1 MSKFE
6 SNIKTHVMFYINAL
20 NGGGAEMHFLRL
32 LVNLDPARF
41 HATLVVGR
49 KGGAYDQRVPDNVS
63 TIYLEEKS
71 HWKLVRGLRRII
83 VKDRPHLLFS
93 VMDNA
98 NLVCL
103 AATRLLRSPPK
114 TVVGVQIPPSVEYD
128 GPWWSRRANLLRSIR
143 ALYPK
148 ADCVVALS
156 RGVQG
161 DLLSIS
167 PALADKSEVIYN
179 AGFDQDV
186 VVQSQ
191 QAIDR
196 PPGEQPLLVA
206 CGRLTRQKGFPYLIN
221 AMVEIRKRLPAHL
234 WIVGEG
240 EDRDAL
246 TRQIR
251 ETGLSSCVRLL
262 GFQQN
267 PYRYMSAADVFVLS
281 SLWEGFGNVIVEAMA
296 CGVPVVSTA
305 CPHGPEEI
313 LCHEESGLL
322 VPVADARSLAAA
334 VVRVLDDGQ
343 LRSRLSQVGQ
353 QRAMEFSA
361 EQVARSYEA
370 TFLRVVGEHP
380 EVRIAA

>member
-1 MSKFE
+1 M
-6 SNIKTHVMFYINAL
+6 NW
-20 NGGGAEMHFLRL
+20 GGGGGGVA
-32 LVNLDPARF
+32 A
-41 HATLVVGR
+41 AVGN
-49 KGGAYDQRVPDNVS
+49 AAAAVAV
-63 TIYLEEKS
+63 
-71 HWKLVRGLRRII
+71 GL
-83 VKDRPHLLFS
+83 
-93 VMDNA
+93 
-98 NLVCL
+98 
-103 AATRLLRSPPK
+103 
-114 TVVGVQIPPSVEYD
+114 
-128 GPWWSRRANLLRSIR
+128 
-143 ALYPK
+143 

-167 PALADKSEVIYN
+167 PALTDKSEVIYN

-191 QAIDR
+191 QAIER